1 MPRTKA
7 TIRGRRKHNSP
18 TPGPKR
24 SRTRVQVKYR
34 GPRISQTRL
43 RSVRED
49 LDSTR
54 EAMSETV
61 NNFWIESEHEIR
73 ERLAKTE
80 QKIGRAARVLAKA
93 A

>member
-1 MPRTKA
+1 MSRTKGM
-7 TIRGRRKHNSP
+7 IRSTRKHNSA
-18 TPGPKR
+18 TPRTKR

-49 LDSTR
+49 LANTR
-54 EAMSETV
+54 DLMSDTV
-61 NNFWIESEHEIR
+61 DNFWIESEHDIR

-80 QKIGRAARVLAKA
+80 QKIGRAVKMLAKA

>member
-7 TIRGRRKHNSP
+7 TIRGRRKHNSA
-18 TPGPKR
+18 TPRAKK

-54 EAMSETV
+54 EMVSNTV
-61 NNFWIESEHEIR
+61 DNFWIESEHDIR
-73 ERLAKTE
+73 EKLAKTE
-80 QKIGRAARVLAKA
+80 QKIGRAVKVLAKA